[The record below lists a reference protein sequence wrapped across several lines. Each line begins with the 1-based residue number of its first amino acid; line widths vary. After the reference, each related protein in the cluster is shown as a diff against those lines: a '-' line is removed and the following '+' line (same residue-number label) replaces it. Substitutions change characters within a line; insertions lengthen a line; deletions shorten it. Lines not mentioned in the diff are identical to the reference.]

1 MKKRSLA
8 DWLGICEDTVTGLAL
23 LVMVSAV
30 LWGVLTRYITAQ
42 PAVWTS
48 ELSGIVFTWVVF
60 IGAMA
65 AFRKRAH
72 INVPLLVDSLPAKA
86 QRVVTL
92 LADVLV
98 LVFVAYTAFLS
109 FGMMIKG
116 ATRLSPVMN
125 IPFSLVYLAP
135 FIAFS
140 MMTLQ
145 AALRLWLWTS
155 VPAPRR
161 PGPERLEGGDL

>member
-30 LWGVLTRYITAQ
+30 LRGVLTRYITAQ

-98 LVFVAYTAFLS
+98 QRLPGASELKLGVVTSLLGAPVFLAIVL
-109 FGMMIKG
+109 G
-116 ATRLSPVMN
+116 ARGRL
-125 IPFSLVYLAP
+125 
-135 FIAFS
+135 
-140 MMTLQ
+140 T
-145 AALRLWLWTS
+145 
-155 VPAPRR
+155 
-161 PGPERLEGGDL
+161 

>member
-1 MKKRSLA
+1 MKTKSPA
-8 DWLGICEDTVTGLAL
+8 VWLDIIENTVTGAAL
-23 LVMVSAV
+23 LVIVSAV

-60 IGAMA
+60 IGALT
-65 AFRKRAH
+65 AFRKSAH
-72 INVPLLVDSLPAKA
+72 IRVPLLVDSLPTRLQKP
-86 QRVVTL
+86 VVL

-109 FGMMIKG
+109 FNMMLKG
-116 ATRLSPVMN
+116 ATRLSPVMK

-140 MMTLQ
+140 MMALH
-145 AALRLWLWTS
+145 AALRLW
-155 VPAPRR
+155 PRPTA
-161 PGPERLEGGDL
+161 PGPKRAVATAVEKREL

>member
-98 LVFVAYTAFLS
+98 LVFVAYTAF
-109 FGMMIKG
+109 F
-116 ATRLSPVMN
+116 
-125 IPFSLVYLAP
+125 
-135 FIAFS
+135 
-140 MMTLQ
+140 
-145 AALRLWLWTS
+145 
-155 VPAPRR
+155 
-161 PGPERLEGGDL
+161 